1 MSSTAPNL
9 TQALY
14 NEFTLMNDQVYPY
27 VPSGTKTST
36 ILNILNT
43 SLVTSLVIT
52 PETELRFDD
61 GAGYTYPYLFYP
73 HISSSVTIPFSSSE
87 QFIFETVSTSVTIP
101 DTANMKLY
109 QNGTLVTDVSL
120 TRTEIV
126 DATNETLYYFVYRMT
141 QIFMDRI
148 NAANIYDPDSGDTQ
162 GAGYLTVSFDNLK
175 SALAYAWPNILGMQT
190 NPSTSNGPIINSI
203 DAYLDKLTGNYFYAT
218 VHYSYHSVRQMTSA
232 ACDDLDDIDL
242 NTTPDAA
249 TQLSAEM
256 MADIVDYYCNGE
268 LS

>member
-9 TQALY
+9 AQALY
-14 NEFTLMNDQVYPY
+14 NEFTLMNNQVYPY
-27 VPSGTKTST
+27 VPSGTRTST
-36 ILNILNT
+36 ILNIYNT
-43 SLVTSLVIT
+43 SWLTSLVIT

-61 GAGYTYPYLFYP
+61 GAGYIYPYVFYP
-73 HISSSVTIPFSSSE
+73 HISSSVTIPAAFSE
-87 QFIFETVSTSVTIP
+87 QFIFETNSTGVTIP

-109 QNGTLVTDVSL
+109 KEGALVTSVSL
-120 TRTEIV
+120 ARTEIV
-126 DATNETLYYFVYRMT
+126 DAANETLYYFVYRMT

-162 GAGYLTVSFDNLK
+162 GAGYLDVTFDDLNN
-175 SALAYAWPNILGMQT
+175 ALAYAWPNILQMQT
-190 NPSTSNGPIINSI
+190 DPKNSHIINSI
-203 DAYLDKLTGNYFYAT
+203 DTYLDKLTHRYFYGART
-218 VHYSYHSVRQMTSA
+218 YQPHPVRTMTED
-232 ACDDLDDIDL
+232 ACDDLDEIDL
-242 NTTPDAA
+242 STTPDAA

>member
-9 TQALY
+9 AQALY
-14 NEFTLMNDQVYPY
+14 NEFTLMNNQVYPY

-73 HISSSVTIPFSSSE
+73 HISSSVTIPFNSSA
-87 QFIFETVSTSVTIP
+87 QFIFETASTSVTIP

-120 TRTEIV
+120 ARTEIV

-148 NAANIYDPDSGDTQ
+148 NAANIDDPD
-162 GAGYLTVSFDNLK
+162 AGYLNVSFANLN
-175 SALAYAWPNILGMQT
+175 SALAYAWPNILQMQSDPRNSHIT
-190 NPSTSNGPIINSI
+190 TSI
-203 DAYLDKLTGNYFYAT
+203 DTYLDTLTQRYFYNT
-218 VHYSYHSVRQMTSA
+218 RTYQPHPVRTMTET
-232 ACDDLDDIDL
+232 ACDALDNIDL
-242 NTTPDAA
+242 QTQPDAA